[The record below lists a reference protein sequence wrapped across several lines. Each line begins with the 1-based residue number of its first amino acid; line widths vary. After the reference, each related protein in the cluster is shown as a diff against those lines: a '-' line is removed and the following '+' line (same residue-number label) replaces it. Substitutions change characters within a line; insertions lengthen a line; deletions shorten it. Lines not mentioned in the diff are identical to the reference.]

1 MYVSNPPPPGADVTP
16 CMQSLVAVQRALE
29 EEKEEKGKER
39 EDSPDWSSFSSA
51 DSESAEKFVVRAY
64 LSDKA
69 GSASGM
75 SKRAAKDV
83 QEVEVAPPLKKA
95 CTAPAKWVAKK
106 ALANEVLPLGSL

>member
-29 EEKEEKGKER
+29 EEEEEKGKER
-39 EDSPDWSSFSSA
+39 KDSPDWSSFSSS
-51 DSESAEKFVVRAY
+51 DSESVEKFVVKPY

-69 GSASGM
+69 GSSSGM

-83 QEVEVAPPLKKA
+83 QEVEVAPPLKKH
-95 CTAPAKWVAKK
+95 
-106 ALANEVLPLGSL
+106 VLPPPNGW